1 MKGVTKMRAFII
13 DFIKGL
19 AYTALG
25 ILNTIIVVLV
35 WSSIKD

>member
-13 DFIKGL
+13 DFIKTL

-35 WSSIKD
+35 WSSIKK

>member
-13 DFIKGL
+13 DFIKTL

-25 ILNTIIVVLV
+25 ILNIIILGL
-35 WSSIKD
+35 WSSRKN